1 MFFLSLSSKTI
12 RLSIVFFLCLVFGPI
27 FSCPSVAE
35 SPRKNEP
42 ELEVYKAKANWL
54 DDLKVVGVRFKDVP
68 YVKQADT
75 DLCWAACLE
84 QALVF
89 QGVDTDQKRILEKV
103 YHNADSQA
111 DKTINRF
118 QWSQYLTLTRERLS
132 NGAEVWTR
140 LDMDGGGIW
149 PAQSLPITSIQIFKR
164 KIFREL
170 DWGRI
175 PIIGISTENG
185 TGHMYTIIG
194 MVTPEFKVKQNET
207 IRPDDIVAFWIY
219 NPLTARRG
227 LFTAEYLFEAH
238 DLLVYIT
245 IFNTGTGA
253 ALGLNHT
260 TLKQY

>member
-1 MFFLSLSSKTI
+1 MAASQSSQT
-12 RLSIVFFLCLVFGPI
+12 RMLFIVLFLCLVFSPI
-27 FSCPSVAE
+27 FSRPSVAE

-42 ELEVYKAKANWL
+42 ELEVYKTTL
-54 DDLKVVGVRFKDVP
+54 DDLGLKVVVVRFKDVR

-103 YHNADSQA
+103 YQNAGSQA

-118 QWSQYLTLTRERLS
+118 QWSQYLTITRERLN

-149 PAQSLPITSIQIFKR
+149 PAQSLPISSIQIFKR

-194 MVTPEFKVKQNET
+194 MEIPESKVEQNKP

-219 NPLTARRG
+219 DPLKARRG
-227 LFTAEYLFEAH
+227 LFTAESLFEAH

-245 IFNTGTGA
+245 LFDTGVGASTG
-253 ALGLNHT
+253 LYHT
-260 TLKQY
+260 TLMQY